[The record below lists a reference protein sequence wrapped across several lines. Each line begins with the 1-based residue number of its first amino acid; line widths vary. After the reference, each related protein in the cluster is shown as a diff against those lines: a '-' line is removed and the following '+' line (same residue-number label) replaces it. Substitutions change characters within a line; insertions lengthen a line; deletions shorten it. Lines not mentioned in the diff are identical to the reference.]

1 MCSLDRIR
9 NSGIVPVVVLENEKD
24 AVPCAKALLA
34 GGIDVMEIT
43 FRTAA
48 AGAAIRAVS
57 EQCPEMLVG
66 AGTVITL
73 DQCRQALDCGAQ
85 FIVSPGY
92 SEKTVSYCVE
102 KGVAVIPGC
111 VTPTEMMSAME
122 HGLKVIKFFPSSV
135 YGGLSA
141 MKALAGPF
149 PALKFIPTG
158 GVNLDNLS
166 DFAASPLI
174 YAVGGSWLC
183 SKADISAGNFD
194 RITELC
200 RQSKESFSRS

>member
-48 AGAAIRAVS
+48 AAAAIRAVS

-102 KGVAVIPGC
+102 KGVAVVPGC
-111 VTPTEMMSAME
+111 VTPT
-122 HGLKVIKFFPSSV
+122 
-135 YGGLSA
+135 
-141 MKALAGPF
+141 
-149 PALKFIPTG
+149 
-158 GVNLDNLS
+158 
-166 DFAASPLI
+166 
-174 YAVGGSWLC
+174 
-183 SKADISAGNFD
+183 
-194 RITELC
+194 
-200 RQSKESFSRS
+200 